1 MKKLLF
7 LLLGLLVLLPASAQI
22 RGNNIVVTVQP
33 DHKDWNYKV
42 GEKARFTVNVLKSST
57 LIDNVE
63 VSYEAGPEMYPD
75 VKKTTVLKDGTMSW
89 TGSMKQPGFYR
100 LKVVAKVGGKTYDG
114 SCTAAFSP
122 ELLKPTTVEPKDF
135 DAFWTK
141 TLEEAR
147 WTALNAQR
155 ELLPDRSN
163 EDVNV
168 YQVSFQNLRWGS
180 RTYGI
185 LSVPTKPGKYPAL
198 LRVPG
203 AGVRPYSGDTYTA
216 PGKCI
221 VLEIGIH
228 GVDVTQSQAFYD
240 NLMNGALNG
249 YWNFGMDS
257 RDDSYYKRV
266 IVGCVRSVDYIASLP
281 EWDGKIIGVS
291 GSSQGGFLSY
301 ATAAL
306 DSRITFVAAVHPALC
321 DHTASLKGIA
331 CGWPHYFYKMSD
343 GDNGK
348 IKDAKIETSRYYDG
362 VNFVRR
368 IKCPT
373 WVSFGYNDDVVPP
386 TTAYATYNTLTC
398 PKTLSLYPQTAHFWY
413 QEQWDEWLDW
423 MRKQMNI
430 E

>member
-1 MKKLLF
+1 MRKSYAY
-7 LLLGLLVLLPASAQI
+7 LLLLVALLATLPAAAQI
-22 RGNNIVVTVQP
+22 RGNHINVMIVP
-33 DHKDWNYKV
+33 DHQDWNYEVGQTAQFKV
-42 GEKARFTVNVLKSST
+42 SILRSST
-57 LIDNVE
+57 LVDAAV
-63 VSYEAGPEMYPD
+63 VDFEAGPEMYPD
-75 VKKTTVLKDGTMSW
+75 VKKKGVTLKDGTMTWKGKLS
-89 TGSMKQPGFYR
+89 KPGFYR
-100 LKVVAKVGGKTYDG
+100 LKVTAHVGGKDYQG

-122 ELLKPTTVEPKDF
+122 EKLQPTTVEPKDF
-135 DAFWTK
+135 DQFWQK

-147 WTALNAQR
+147 WTSLNAKR
-155 ELLPDRSN
+155 SLLADRSN

-168 YQVSFQNLRWGS
+168 YQVAFQNIRWGS
-180 RTYGI
+180 YTYGI

-216 PGKCI
+216 PTKAI

-228 GVDVTQSQAFYD
+228 GVDVTQPQQFYD

-266 IVGCVRSVDYIASLP
+266 IVGCVRCVDYIASLA
-281 EWDGKIIGVS
+281 EWDGKTIGVT
-291 GSSQGGFLSY
+291 GASQGGFLSY

-321 DHTASLKGIA
+321 DLAASLKGVA
-331 CGWPHYFYKMSD
+331 CGWPHYFYQLKNVNND
-343 GDNGK
+343 K
-348 IKDAKIETSRYYDG
+348 VETSRYYDG

-386 TTAYATYNTLTC
+386 TTAYATYNTLNC
-398 PKTLSLYPQTAHFWY
+398 EKTLSIYQQTAHFWY
-413 QEQWDEWLDW
+413 QEQWDEWQSW
-423 MRKQMNI
+423 MKKQMGI